1 MNCKPWTVALIGVG
15 IVSLPAVIQAEE
27 KPSPLQTAVAGT
39 TISGYVDTSAHWNTG
54 TGNTFLPVYTPNG
67 AAGGTKADG
76 FNLDVVEL
84 TISKAVGDE
93 PWSAGYNAS
102 LLFGPDAVGYN
113 TAFMGTKNALNST
126 SDFGL
131 KDTYVELTAPLGN
144 GLDFKLGT
152 FAEPLGYEVYEA
164 AGNPNY
170 TRSYGYE
177 IEPTQLTGL
186 LAAYKVCP
194 SFTVSGGIA
203 NTWSA
208 GVDSRATDGLN
219 VSKPESFKTYIG
231 NLAFTA
237 PTNWGSFSGS
247 TLSGGVISGWD
258 VVNQVDKTSFYVGGT
273 INTPITGV
281 KIGVSYDYAMLGR
294 NDNILGSQGS
304 GYQNA
309 TGVYVLWQAT
319 EKLSFNTRAEYFSQS
334 EFLAKSA
341 ALAGNG
347 MPGSAFEVTETIQYD
362 LWKNVVS
369 RVEFRWDHDATGGDA
384 FTTPHSDNAFLIA
397 ANLIYKF

>member
-1 MNCKPWTVALIGVG
+1 MSVG

-39 TISGYVDTSAHWNTG
+39 TISGYVDTSAQWNIG
-54 TGNTFLPVYTPNG
+54 HSGNNNLPLYTPNG

-84 TISKAVGDE
+84 TISKATGDE

-113 TAFMGTKNALNST
+113 SSFMGGGNALGGNP
-126 SDFGL
+126 DFGL
-131 KDTYVELTAPLGN
+131 KDTYVELTAPIGN
-144 GLDFKLGT
+144 QLHLKLGT
-152 FAEPLGYEVYEA
+152 FSSPLGSEVFEGA
-164 AGNPNY
+164 NNPNY

-177 IEPTQLTGL
+177 IEPTQLTGGL
-186 LAAYKVCP
+186 LSYKFCDAF
-194 SFTVSGGIA
+194 SASAGIA

-208 GVDSRATDGLN
+208 GVNTRANNNGPGFVN
-219 VSKPESFKTYIG
+219 KPESFKAYVG
-231 NLAFTA
+231 DLALTA

-247 TLSGGVISGWD
+247 TLNAGVVSGWD
-258 VVNQVDKTSFYVGGT
+258 VANQVDKTSFYVGAS

-281 KIGVSYDYAMLGR
+281 TVGVSYDYAMLG
-294 NDNILGSQGS
+294 DNTISGVKRT

-309 TGVYVLWQAT
+309 TGIYLAYKAT
-319 EKLSFNTRAEYFSQS
+319 DKLSFNTRAEYFSQS
-334 EFLAKSA
+334 DYLVTA
-341 ALAGNG
+341 AAFNNSGV
-347 MPGSAFEVTETIQYD
+347 PGSAFEFTETVQYD
-362 LWKNVVS
+362 LWKNVIS
-369 RVEFRWDHDATGGDA
+369 RVEFRWDHDASGA
-384 FTTPHSDNAFLIA
+384 RSFTTDGANNAFMVA